1 MAWYKC
7 DIFTFLPYAISVTY
21 NSFFFFDFEVAAG
34 YIDNIRKA
42 IAEFEKYTCIKWK
55 PRGKE
60 KYWVRFIKG
69 KG

>member
-1 MAWYKC
+1 MIYSP
-7 DIFTFLPYAISVTY
+7 FYLTSFLLLITL
-21 NSFFFFDFEVAAG
+21 FFFNFEVAAG
-34 YIDNIRKA
+34 YIDNIREA
-42 IAEFEKYTCIKWK
+42 IAEFKKYTCIKWK